1 MINLYAFKNL
11 NFFFSTYREKH
22 NNLTDFFE
30 QNKLIVK
37 LRFAISIHFVIIQY
51 PRALYFSIFHFFIF
65 YFF

>member
-1 MINLYAFKNL
+1 MINLYPFKNL

-37 LRFAISIHFVIIQY
+37 LRFAY
-51 PRALYFSIFHFFIF
+51 PFIL
-65 YFF
+65 